1 MSATIVWGLKRS
13 GIHLIVGWL
22 YANLGATVKD
32 DLGATELPRQ
42 LQDGFRDPAA
52 GVAYFNNCGWLY
64 SRQLG
69 LGPLTGADLLQAA
82 ARQRTTVFGVEDCS
96 LRWATTTAAV
106 PDQRNV
112 ILLRDPL
119 NNLASRLEGTRTM
132 PGQLR
137 TDDAFL
143 DVFEE
148 YCAEV
153 LGHTEHLAD
162 RTIIIFNRFIE
173 DRAHRDE
180 LAAALGLPNLDQ
192 VSEVSAYGGG
202 SSFSSSPVPSSV
214 ESLTTRYQQHPLP
227 RSVVEGL
234 LARPMIREACTTV
247 FGYDLAE
254 LVGAT

>member
-1 MSATIVWGLKRS
+1 LSATIVWGLKRS

-162 RTIIIFNRFIE
+162 RTIIIFNRFIG

-180 LAAALGLPNLDQ
+180 LAAALGLAP
-192 VSEVSAYGGG
+192 G
-202 SSFSSSPVPSSV
+202 PS
-214 ESLTTRYQQHPLP
+214 LGR
-227 RSVVEGL
+227 L
-234 LARPMIREACTTV
+234 LAEVEAAAFAGEIHTREEAIAHARRALKA
-247 FGYDLAE
+247 DQAASWRQSE
-254 LVGAT
+254 RDAT